1 MSRRVRIDIPWRII
15 IHQPGPRHEA
25 WHWLGSGF
33 LGKLPLPPSDD
44 NKQQQNTQN
53 ICASLDIIIMSEGGI
68 YPWKVQRIELPRSG
82 GRAGVVTSYANLKEP
97 LPSPPKGQT
106 WVQDVQTREWKVVPV
121 AVEQDDSSPPAV
133 VARPADANYDGDDAT
148 AVVAAPVSVE
158 AIPVIVEATDSS
170 GGLEGGVRYH
180 DVLPTDTFQ
189 GICLRYK
196 VTPTELR
203 RANKMIAMA
212 ASSTSL
218 KLAPKKLII
227 PANDRN
233 KELFLGGGSSSNTT
247 KCPTREE
254 KIATLIYKV
263 SRITQNK
270 LTYSEAVAY
279 LELAEGDVTLAI
291 ENVYTDFGWTN
302 GQSSM
307 EEILLREEQ
316 ITALIAN
323 VSRRKITVVNNN
335 NNSKSNNN
343 NRSSSRLSYS
353 EARAYLELAD
363 WDVNAALTSIRED
376 LG

>member
-1 MSRRVRIDIPWRII
+1 
-15 IHQPGPRHEA
+15 
-25 WHWLGSGF
+25 
-33 LGKLPLPPSDD
+33 
-44 NKQQQNTQN
+44 
-53 ICASLDIIIMSEGGI
+53 MSEGGI

-82 GRAGVVTSYANLKEP
+82 GRAGAVTSYANLKEP

-158 AIPVIVEATDSS
+158 AIPVIVEATAT
-170 GGLEGGVRYH
+170 VRYH

-335 NNSKSNNN
+335 NNSKSNN
-343 NRSSSRLSYS
+343 RSSSRLSYY

>member
-1 MSRRVRIDIPWRII
+1 
-15 IHQPGPRHEA
+15 
-25 WHWLGSGF
+25 
-33 LGKLPLPPSDD
+33 
-44 NKQQQNTQN
+44 
-53 ICASLDIIIMSEGGI
+53 MSEGGI
-68 YPWKVQRIELPRSG
+68 YPWKLQRIELPRSG

-106 WVQDVQTREWKVVPV
+106 LVQDVQTREWRVVPV
-121 AVEQDDSSPPAV
+121 TVEDDIPPAV
-133 VARPADANYDGDDAT
+133 ARLSDVNDGDGAAT
-148 AVVAAPVSVE
+148 AMLTTAVAVE
-158 AIPVIVEATDSS
+158 AIPVIVEATAS
-170 GGLEGGVRYH
+170 GELEGGVRYH

-203 RANKMIAMA
+203 RANKMISM

-218 KLAPKKLII
+218 KLAPNKLLI

-233 KELFLGGGSSSNTT
+233 QELFLGGSIPA

-254 KIATLIYKV
+254 KIAILIYKV
-263 SRITQNK
+263 SRITQDK

-279 LELAEGDVTLAI
+279 LELADGDVTLAI
-291 ENVYTDFGWTN
+291 ENVYTDFGWTS

-307 EEILLREEQ
+307 EQMLFREEQ
-316 ITALIAN
+316 ITALIAK
-323 VSRRKITVVNNN
+323 VSRRKSTMVN

-343 NRSSSRLSYS
+343 SSSRLSYS

-363 WDVNAALTSIRED
+363 WDVNAALTNIRED
-376 LG
+376 LGSEDGCDEIPT

>member
-1 MSRRVRIDIPWRII
+1 
-15 IHQPGPRHEA
+15 
-25 WHWLGSGF
+25 
-33 LGKLPLPPSDD
+33 
-44 NKQQQNTQN
+44 
-53 ICASLDIIIMSEGGI
+53 MSEGGI

-121 AVEQDDSSPPAV
+121 LAVEQDDSSPPV
-133 VARPADANYDGDDAT
+133 VARPADVNDDWDDAT
-148 AVVAAPVSVE
+148 AVVAAAPVSVE
-158 AIPVIVEATDSS
+158 AIRVIVEATATTS
-170 GGLEGGVRYH
+170 GELEGGVRYH

-203 RANKMIAMA
+203 RANKMISMA
-212 ASSTSL
+212 ASTTSL
-218 KLAPKKLII
+218 KLASTKLII

-233 KELFLGGGSSSNTT
+233 KELFLGGSSNAA

-307 EEILLREEQ
+307 EEILLREEK

-323 VSRRKITVVNNN
+323 VSRRKITVVNNSN
-335 NNSKSNNN
+335 ISKSNN
-343 NRSSSRLSYS
+343 RSSRLSYS

-376 LG
+376 IG

>member
-1 MSRRVRIDIPWRII
+1 
-15 IHQPGPRHEA
+15 
-25 WHWLGSGF
+25 
-33 LGKLPLPPSDD
+33 
-44 NKQQQNTQN
+44 
-53 ICASLDIIIMSEGGI
+53 MSEGGI

-106 WVQDVQTREWKVVPV
+106 WVQDVQTREWKVVPAL
-121 AVEQDDSSPPAV
+121 AVEQDDSSPPAM
-133 VARPADANYDGDDAT
+133 ARPADANDDGDDAT
-148 AVVAAPVSVE
+148 IALPTTAVAVE
-158 AIPVIVEATDSS
+158 AIPVIVEATATS
-170 GGLEGGVRYH
+170 EGGVRYH

-212 ASSTSL
+212 ASSTTSL

-233 KELFLGGGSSSNTT
+233 KELFLGGGSSSNAA

-335 NNSKSNNN
+335 NNN
-343 NRSSSRLSYS
+343 NRSSRLSHS

>member
-1 MSRRVRIDIPWRII
+1 
-15 IHQPGPRHEA
+15 
-25 WHWLGSGF
+25 
-33 LGKLPLPPSDD
+33 
-44 NKQQQNTQN
+44 
-53 ICASLDIIIMSEGGI
+53 MSEGGI

-106 WVQDVQTREWKVVPV
+106 WVQDLQTREWKVVPV
-121 AVEQDDSSPPAV
+121 LAVELDDSSPPAV
-133 VARPADANYDGDDAT
+133 ARPADANNDGDDAT
-148 AVVAAPVSVE
+148 IALTTTAVAVE
-158 AIPVIVEATDSS
+158 AIPVIVEATDDAS
-170 GGLEGGVRYH
+170 GELEGGVRYH
-180 DVLPTDTFQ
+180 DVQPTDTFQ
-189 GICLRYK
+189 GVCLRYK

-203 RANKMIAMA
+203 RANKMISMA
-212 ASSTSL
+212 ASSTTSL
-218 KLAPKKLII
+218 KLASSKLII

-233 KELFLGGGSSSNTT
+233 KELFLGGSSNAA

-263 SRITQNK
+263 SRITQDK

-323 VSRRKITVVNNN
+323 VSRRKITAVNNDNNN
-335 NNSKSNNN
+335 NINNSK
-343 NRSSSRLSYS
+343 SSRLSYS

>member
-1 MSRRVRIDIPWRII
+1 
-15 IHQPGPRHEA
+15 
-25 WHWLGSGF
+25 
-33 LGKLPLPPSDD
+33 
-44 NKQQQNTQN
+44 
-53 ICASLDIIIMSEGGI
+53 MSEGGI

-121 AVEQDDSSPPAV
+121 LAVEDDSSSSPV
-133 VARPADANYDGDDAT
+133 VARPADANDEDDVAT
-148 AVVAAPVSVE
+148 ALTTTAVAVE
-158 AIPVIVEATDSS
+158 AIPVIVEATATS
-170 GGLEGGVRYH
+170 EGGVRYH

-212 ASSTSL
+212 ASSTTSL

-233 KELFLGGGSSSNTT
+233 KELFLGGGSSSNAA

-335 NNSKSNNN
+335 NN
-343 NRSSSRLSYS
+343 NRSSRLSHS